1 MFITCKTAAKNEKT
15 RRNTMKH
22 LPYFLVIILLFFSAH
37 PTEGCTIVMVA
48 KGKIVLAGNN
58 EDWRNPKT
66 KIWFVPASEGEYGRV
81 CVGFD
86 DMHAQG
92 GMNDQGLFIDAN
104 ALNPT
109 GWEPIEGKPTFD
121 GSLDTILAKCATVDD
136 AIAFLDEYNLP
147 GLARAR
153 FPIADRTGTSIIVE
167 YGQGKVQYVRK
178 TGVYQI
184 ATNFVISNV
193 KGENYPC
200 TRYRIADKMLKNAED
215 VSLDLVRAV
224 LSATHQEGQYPTV
237 YSNICDLKNGIFY
250 LYNFH
255 NFEEVVVFNLE
266 EELKKGKKTYDIP
279 SLFPVKT
286 HVAYVFDRERT
297 IPASEELSR
306 IIERQ
311 GVEKAI
317 ERFHKMK
324 TQYRTIS
331 RYNVSEQEINTLGYM
346 LLRDDKIEEA
356 IAIFKL
362 NVSEHPRAWNVYD
375 SLGEAYMKQGEK
387 ELAIENYQKSLE
399 LNPNNTNGK
408 EMLKKLGVIK

>member
-1 MFITCKTAAKNEKT
+1 
-15 RRNTMKH
+15 MKR
-22 LPYFLVIILLFFSAH
+22 LAYFLITILILASAN

-66 KIWFVPASEGEYGRV
+66 KIWFVPASNGEYGRV

-86 DMHAQG
+86 NMFVQG
-92 GMNDQGLFIDAN
+92 GMNDQGLFLDAN
-104 ALNPT
+104 ALSPT
-109 GWEPIEGKPTFD
+109 GWEPIEGKPTFQ
-121 GSLDTILAKCATVDD
+121 GSLDTILAKCATVEET
-136 AIAFLDEYNLP
+136 IAFLDKYNFP

-153 FPIADRTGTSIIVE
+153 FPVADRTGASVVIE

-184 ATNFVISNV
+184 ATNFVITNV

-200 TRYRIADKMLKNAED
+200 TRYKIADRMLKNAED

-237 YSNICDLKNGIFY
+237 YSNICDLRNGILY

-255 NFEEVVVFNLE
+255 NFEEVVVFDLE
-266 EELKKGKKTYDIP
+266 EELKKGRKTYDIP
-279 SLFPVKT
+279 SLFSVTT
-286 HVAYVFDRERT
+286 HVAYVFARQRT
-297 IPASEELSR
+297 IPASEEL
-306 IIERQ
+306 IKVVERQ
-311 GVEKAI
+311 GIEKAV
-317 ERFHKMK
+317 ERYHKMK
-324 TQYRTIS
+324 NQFRTIY

-346 LLRDDKIEEA
+346 LLRDEKIEEA
-356 IAIFKL
+356 VAIFKL
-362 NVSEHPRAWNVYD
+362 NVAEHPKSWNVYD

-399 LNPNNTNGK
+399 LNPNNENGK
-408 EMLKKLGVIK
+408 NMLEKLGVKK